1 MKINFF
7 IGSLIGGGAE
17 HVTCNMANFLVE
29 AGNQV
34 SVLTMSETDSYY
46 LDSRVSK
53 TSLLNKS
60 ESGNFLKNLLLR
72 VRRLKRYLKN
82 NDCDVY
88 IVMLPITIIMLLTFK
103 RYTSAPIIASERSS
117 PSRNPKWVQA
127 LLKKLAG
134 KASGWVFQTPTVLE
148 WYKPYLGKASTAIIP
163 NAIDKM
169 LPDRIEDIEPEKT
182 IVSVGRLHY
191 AKRFDNLIK
200 AYARIAPSFPDY
212 KLVIFGDGGKRDEL
226 EGLIDELSLS
236 DKVQLPGFRTGVNS
250 EIKNASL
257 YVLSSDY
264 EGMPNA
270 LIEAMA
276 MGLPCVATDCDG
288 GGARS
293 LIENEKN
300 GLLVPKDDVT
310 AIARAMKRMLLDR
323 EFAECCGREA
333 RKICERLS
341 PEKIYGK
348 WEDFII
354 KIVRERR

>member
-1 MKINFF
+1 MKIIFF

-17 HVTCNMANFLVE
+17 HVTCNMANFLVD

-34 SVLTMSETDSYY
+34 AVLTMSETDSYY

-60 ESGNFLKNLLLR
+60 ESGNSLKNLLLR

-88 IVMLPITIIMLLTFK
+88 IVMLPITIIMLLAFK
-103 RYTSAPIIASERSS
+103 HYTSAPIIASERSS
-117 PSRNPKWVQA
+117 PSRNPKWVQV
-127 LLKKLAG
+127 LLKKLAD
-134 KASGWVFQTPTVLE
+134 KASGWVFQTPTVFE

-163 NAIDKM
+163 NAIDKT

-182 IVSVGRLHY
+182 IVSVGRLHN

-200 AYARIAPSFPDY
+200 AFARIAPSFPDY

-226 EGLIDELSLS
+226 EDLIDELSLS
-236 DKVQLPGFRTGVNS
+236 DKVQLPGFRTGINN

-288 GGARS
+288 GAARLLVS
-293 LIENEKN
+293 DGVN
-300 GLLVPKDDVT
+300 GLLVQKGNIEQMAN
-310 AIARAMKRMLLDR
+310 AISFVLSQPEKAKSLGKEAKKIR
-323 EFAECCGREA
+323 EC
-333 RKICERLS
+333 LS
-341 PEKIYGK
+341 PEDVYPQ
-348 WEDFII
+348 WLTFINMVI
-354 KIVRERR
+354 KNNL